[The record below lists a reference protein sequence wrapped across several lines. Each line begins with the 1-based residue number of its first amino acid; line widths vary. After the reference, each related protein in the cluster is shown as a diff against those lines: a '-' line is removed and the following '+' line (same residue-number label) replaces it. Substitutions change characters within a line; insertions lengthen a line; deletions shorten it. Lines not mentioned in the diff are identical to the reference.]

1 MNRSVLLRH
10 ILALLLVV
18 ACVVHWRIVLLFL
31 GDPLSVGGVV
41 CLTYLTLSIAACAGL
56 VLGRRWGFYSFYAA
70 VLFGTIMLSVS
81 FIPIPLGF
89 LPARERWIGLTVVNL
104 IVLIAGALAH
114 HWVRVDHSKAPSQSA
129 A

>member
-1 MNRSVLLRH
+1 M
-10 ILALLLVV
+10 LALLLVV
-18 ACVVHWRIVLLFL
+18 AWVVSWRLVPWFL

-41 CLTYLTLSIAACAGL
+41 FLTYLTLSIAACAGL

-89 LPARERWIGLTVVNL
+89 LPERERWIGLTAMNL
-104 IVLIAGALAH
+104 IVLIAGAVAH
-114 HWVRVDHSKAPSQSA
+114 HWVRVDHSKALSQSA